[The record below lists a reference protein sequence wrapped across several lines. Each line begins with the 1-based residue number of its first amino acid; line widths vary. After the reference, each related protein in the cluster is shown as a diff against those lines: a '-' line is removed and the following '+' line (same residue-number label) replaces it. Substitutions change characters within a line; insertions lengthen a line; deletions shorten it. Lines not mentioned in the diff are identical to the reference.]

1 MNKNINNGVELTEK
15 ELACVCGG
23 NDPLA
28 AEEILRRIKWCENEG
43 LPADVILK
51 LVKKYLSAQ

>member
-1 MNKNINNGVELTEK
+1 MNKNLNNVVELTEE
-15 ELACVCGG
+15 ELKCVCGG

-28 AEEILRRIKWCENEG
+28 AEEILRRIKSCEDAG

>member
-1 MNKNINNGVELTEK
+1 MNKNLNNVVELTEK

-23 NDPLA
+23 DPLA
-28 AEEILRRIKWCENEG
+28 AEEILRRIKSCEDAG

>member
-1 MNKNINNGVELTEK
+1 MNKNLNNVVELTEK

-28 AEEILRRIKWCENEG
+28 AEEILRRIKSCEDAG